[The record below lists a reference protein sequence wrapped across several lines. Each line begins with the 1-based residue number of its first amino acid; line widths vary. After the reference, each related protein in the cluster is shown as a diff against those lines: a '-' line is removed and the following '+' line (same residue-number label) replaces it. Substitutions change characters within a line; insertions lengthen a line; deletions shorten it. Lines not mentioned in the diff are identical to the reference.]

1 MSQCCRALGKRA
13 ALCSVRAT
21 LEISIINDYVV
32 VVLYV
37 LVSLLY
43 LSILV
48 VFRYHTTG
56 LYLSLY
62 LERH

>member
-1 MSQCCRALGKRA
+1 MSQCCRAWARGQ
-13 ALCSVRAT
+13 LCAVCAT
-21 LEISIINDYVV
+21 LEISIINDNVV

-48 VFRYHTTG
+48 VFRYHNG
-56 LYLSLY
+56 LYISL
-62 LERH
+62 